1 MKKLFTMTLMAV
13 VLFAACTHENDP
25 VVKQIVTIQASI
37 ASDSRVALGDDE
49 DEKKVSWT
57 EGDKITL
64 RISDVEYEFTWQEGT
79 TFAYSGNG
87 ELPSLT
93 QDMQITATYA
103 SDYDITQIGDKE
115 HVGKYMALSDEIT
128 VSNEQNYGD
137 LNFTFSH
144 GTSVLKLTLSNE
156 NFKGADVTGITLKA
170 GGTVVATATET
181 FTGDAENGSVTAYF
195 AINPTTL
202 NNVTLQATCGGN
214 NYFGTLTNKELTSGK
229 LYNATADLANV
240 CLLPDGSTFNSAI
253 NTFLGNNTTLNKIQF
268 IAGPDDPTWTP
279 PTENPQKVGDAYMV
293 ANESTNT
300 LEIRTAT
307 SCFVFNED
315 CSYMFYG
322 GGSYSKNNI
331 SEKII
336 SIDFGTNINTKNVTT
351 MYYMFFG
358 CDELQNITISN
369 NFSTSSVKNME
380 YMFYKCQKLQSLDL
394 SSFNTS
400 NVTRMHAMFA
410 YCDKLNSLSFGDNFN
425 TANVTKMG
433 YMFQR
438 INKSNPSALDLDLT
452 GFAFKSGVNI
462 EYIFDDAVKQKSE

>member
-1 MKKLFTMTLMAV
+1 
-13 VLFAACTHENDP
+13 
-25 VVKQIVTIQASI
+25 
-37 ASDSRVALGDDE
+37 
-49 DEKKVSWT
+49 
-57 EGDKITL
+57 
-64 RISDVEYEFTWQEGT
+64 
-79 TFAYSGNG
+79 
-87 ELPSLT
+87 
-93 QDMQITATYA
+93 
-103 SDYDITQIGDKE
+103 
-115 HVGKYMALSDEIT
+115 
-128 VSNEQNYGD
+128 
-137 LNFTFSH
+137 
-144 GTSVLKLTLSNE
+144 
-156 NFKGADVTGITLKA
+156 
-170 GGTVVATATET
+170 
-181 FTGDAENGSVTAYF
+181 
-195 AINPTTL
+195 
-202 NNVTLQATCGGN
+202 
-214 NYFGTLTNKELTSGK
+214 
-229 LYNATADLANV
+229 
-240 CLLPDGSTFNSAI
+240 
-253 NTFLGNNTTLNKIQF
+253 
-268 IAGPDDPTWTP
+268 
-279 PTENPQKVGDAYMV
+279 MV

-462 EYIFDDAVKQKSE
+462 EYIFDDAGQTKVRVKNQTDYEFLKTKKTANITFVKSDGITPWE